1 MNYPAFFDQE
11 IILQDERVRLE
22 PLQEKHFDLL
32 LPVALEKDLWRFTV
46 ARIETAEQFRAYFDT
61 ALLEKTKYRS
71 YPFAVFDKKEQSYS
85 GSTRFGNID
94 LKNRRLEIGWTWIH
108 PSLHGCGFN
117 KHCKYLLL
125 NYCFETLQLNRVELK
140 TSHLN
145 LRSQKAML
153 RIGAVQEGIF
163 RKHTVNDDGTI
174 RDTVYFSFIKDE
186 WPSIKNTYFRD
197 LLSAK

>member
-1 MNYPAFFDQE
+1 MNDPAFFEQE
-11 IILQDERVRLE
+11 IILQDEYVRLE
-22 PLQEKHFDLL
+22 PLQERHFDLL

-46 ARIETAEQFRAYFDT
+46 ARIETGEQFRDYFDT
-61 ALLEKTKYRS
+61 ALHEKAQYRS
-71 YPFAVFDKKEQSYS
+71 YSFAVYDKKEKAYV

-94 LKNRRLEIGWTWIH
+94 LKNKRLEIGWTWLH
-108 PSLHGCGFN
+108 PSLHGSGFN

-125 NYCFETLQLNRVELK
+125 TYCFETLQLNRVELK
-140 TSHLN
+140 TSLLN

-163 RKHTVNDDGTI
+163 RKHTINDDGTI

-186 WPSIKNTYFRD
+186 WPSIKATFFKD
-197 LLSAK
+197 LHSSK